1 MLLYLRRVQF
11 FNQGVHYGHD
21 VRFSTSARSG
31 QERLSGR
38 VILVTGAAGGLGT
51 SIVSRLAAEGAR
63 VVASDIDADTCASV
77 IAELADRGG
86 AHTSLPLD
94 VRSDE
99 DWQAAI
105 EHIQNRYGVLH
116 GCVNNAAIGGL
127 ASVADE
133 RRDRWDRIIAI
144 GQTGVWLGMKYAGGL
159 LERCGGGSIV
169 NICSILGTVGGF
181 GDSIAYHAV
190 KGAIRAMTENAA
202 LHWADKGIRVN
213 SLHPGFSPTQRALN
227 LHPSSSRHHTASAH
241 SPMGG
246 FSIPAEPAA
255 VVAFLLSDDSS
266 HMTGSE
272 IYANDGS
279 DYALDMVPERGF
291 DRGRSPSGKH

>member
-181 GDSIAYHAV
+181 GDSIAYHAA
-190 KGAIRAMTENAA
+190 KGAVRAMTKNAA
-202 LHWADKGIRVN
+202 LHWATQGIRVN
-213 SLHPGFSPTQRALN
+213 SLHPGFIGTEQVLDLYAGSP
-227 LHPSSSRHHTASAH
+227 RHESMLSHT
-241 SPMGG
+241 PMGRLAD
-246 FSIPAEPAA
+246 PAEIAA

-266 HMTGSE
+266 YMTGSE
-272 IYANDGS
+272 IYADGGWT
-279 DYALDMVPERGF
+279 AR
-291 DRGRSPSGKH
+291 

>member
-1 MLLYLRRVQF
+1 MDTMS
-11 FNQGVHYGHD
+11 G
-21 VRFSTSARSG
+21 SARPQRSG

-116 GCVNNAAIGGL
+116 GCVNNAAIGSL

-144 GQTGVWLGMKYAGGL
+144 GQTGV
-159 LERCGGGSIV
+159 
-169 NICSILGTVGGF
+169 
-181 GDSIAYHAV
+181 
-190 KGAIRAMTENAA
+190 
-202 LHWADKGIRVN
+202 
-213 SLHPGFSPTQRALN
+213 
-227 LHPSSSRHHTASAH
+227 
-241 SPMGG
+241 
-246 FSIPAEPAA
+246 
-255 VVAFLLSDDSS
+255 
-266 HMTGSE
+266 
-272 IYANDGS
+272 
-279 DYALDMVPERGF
+279 
-291 DRGRSPSGKH
+291 